1 MGDDWGLMPGEQQPD
16 SDGPID
22 LCDECGHELDSGSE
36 YVDSDVLENE
46 SDGVRLFFPKW
57 LCGDC
62 VGRQVIEEAT
72 RGQERCGSA

>member
-16 SDGPID
+16 SDGSID

-36 YVDSDVLENE
+36 YVEGDVLENE
-46 SDGVRLFFPKW
+46 SDGIRLFFPTW

-62 VGRQVIEEAT
+62 VGRRVIEEAT
-72 RGQERCGSA
+72 CG